1 MTVID
6 ILKLVCEYVG
16 EKEICAEL
24 KAQTS
29 PSEAEQ
35 AKLSQMLDALNVVRQ
50 SIASDYMPFV
60 YKEEIN
66 ASNGILSYDSLTKTP
81 IHIFE
86 VKNKLGFNLRFKTY
100 PNFIEIFGNAKSIV
114 YSYLPEDLTLQSEV
128 PLLNGIPA
136 SVYAFGTAA
145 EYLGMEG
152 INGEEVEYFDER
164 FKSALF
170 ALTGKRG
177 VFRLPQRTWR

>member
-1 MTVID
+1 MTVSD

-16 EKEICAEL
+16 EKEICEKL
-24 KAQTS
+24 KTQATL
-29 PSEAEQ
+29 SEAEQ
-35 AKLSQMLDALNVVRQ
+35 AKLSVMLDALNVVRQ

-60 YKEEIN
+60 FKEDI
-66 ASNGILSYDSLTKTP
+66 SVSDGILAFDSLTKIP

-86 VKNKLGFNLRFKTY
+86 VKNKLGFNLRFRTY

-114 YSYLPEDLTLQSEV
+114 YSYLPEDLTLQSSV
-128 PLLNGIPA
+128 PQLNGIPA

-152 INGEEVEYFDER
+152 ISGEEVDYFDER
-164 FKSALF
+164 FKAALF
-170 ALTGKRG
+170 ALSGKRG
-177 VFRLPQRTWR
+177 VFKLPQRTWR

>member
-16 EKEICAEL
+16 EKGICEKLKNEDELTDAE
-24 KAQTS
+24 
-29 PSEAEQ
+29 E

-50 SIASDYMPFV
+50 SIACDYVPFV
-60 YKEEIN
+60 FKEDRN
-66 ASNGILSYDSLTKTP
+66 VSDGVLAFDTLSKTV

-100 PNFIEIFGNAKSIV
+100 PNFIEIFGNGKTIV
-114 YSYLPEDLTLQSEV
+114 YSYLPEDLTLSSEV
-128 PLLNGIPA
+128 PILNGISA
-136 SVYAFGTAA
+136 SIYAFGTAA

-152 INGEEVEYFDER
+152 INGEEVDYFDER

-170 ALTGKRG
+170 ALSGKRG
-177 VFRLPQRTWR
+177 VFKLPQRTWR